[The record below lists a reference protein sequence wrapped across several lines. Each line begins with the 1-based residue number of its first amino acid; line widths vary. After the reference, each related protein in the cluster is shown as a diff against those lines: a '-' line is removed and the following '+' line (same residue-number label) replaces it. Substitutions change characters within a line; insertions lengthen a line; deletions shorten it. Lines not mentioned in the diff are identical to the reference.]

1 MFNKHITFLFMECQV
16 KMITADNRR
25 FPRLF
30 LSLYAHYKSKD
41 ELFLAVF
48 EDVSRE
54 HGMLFERLLEGSKGL
69 GTIDKLHYHFEE
81 YILYF
86 LRNTETQVFSNM
98 SLFHIPRG
106 LHEKLR
112 SSYLDWEKGYRKNL
126 EDIFREGMR
135 QGIIRKGDPGKKV
148 WSFKTKRDGVA
159 AWLSVSPELD
169 EEFIGEFWNDF
180 VNGII

>member
-1 MFNKHITFLFMECQV
+1 MECQV